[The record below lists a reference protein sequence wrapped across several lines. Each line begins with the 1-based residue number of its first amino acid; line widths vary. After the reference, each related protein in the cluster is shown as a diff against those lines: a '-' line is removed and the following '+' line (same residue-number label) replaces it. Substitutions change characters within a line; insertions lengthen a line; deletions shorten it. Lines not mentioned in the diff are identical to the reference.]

1 MIGDGR
7 PLRVYWSKRE
17 KDWMIDSP
25 SRSSG
30 HLMSDILAKINDEL
44 ADLYERGYDL
54 TTLRLTVKQ
63 QEPPK

>member
-17 KDWMIDSP
+17 KDWMIDSATRP
-25 SRSSG
+25 SG
-30 HLMSDILAKINDEL
+30 HLMCNVLEKIKDEL
-44 ADLYERGYDL
+44 ADLDERGYDL

>member
-17 KDWMIDSP
+17 NDWMIDSP

-30 HLMSDILAKINDEL
+30 HMMSDILAKIKDEL
-44 ADLYERGYDL
+44 WMLDERGYDL
-54 TTLRLTVKQ
+54 TTLRFTVKQ
-63 QEPPK
+63 QENPI